1 LIEQFDLFNQNH
13 SFGLLFVIG
22 VKNHYHWITVPHRF
36 LRAAVLPYRFIR
48 NTTHF
53 LWAMQGRE
61 RTRLW
66 YEMNEMR
73 GLLPLLMK
81 RRNGERWSELDRK
94 RIRVH
99 LHKLMELSPY
109 MVLFI
114 APGGFF
120 VLPLLAWWLD
130 RRHPKPVQEP
140 VVAEVAKQIQP

>member
-1 LIEQFDLFNQNH
+1 M
-13 SFGLLFVIG
+13 
-22 VKNHYHWITVPHRF
+22 PRRF
-36 LRAAVLPYRFIR
+36 LRAAALPYRFIR

-66 YEMNEMR
+66 HEMHEMR
-73 GLLPLLMK
+73 GLIPLLMK
-81 RRNGERWSELDRK
+81 RRNGEKWTELDRK

-130 RRHPKPVQEP
+130 RRHPKLAEEP
-140 VVAEVAKQIQP
+140 VPTMAEITEQIQP